1 MKLDVKVGECMT
13 VGVLTLPAS
22 ASIKQA
28 AKLLKKSRV
37 GSVIATKD
45 GKAVGIITERDIVY
59 SVVAE
64 GKNPEKTKLKD
75 IMSKPLKVIKAN
87 QTIEDAALALKQNN
101 IKRLPVVDS
110 KGQLVGIV
118 SEGDLMRVYPGVVDI
133 ISEESELGPYD
144 KENHVYTGVCEQCGS
159 FSESLRMQTGRLYCE
174 ECLEEE
180 EV

>member
-64 GKNPEKTKLKD
+64 GKSPEKTKLKD